1 MIYRMTTCLH
11 RYLSKHENLTGNV
24 HSVFDGA
31 FNILDTNGH
40 LVGVVSS
47 NKDLGPFS
55 MQLSEEKLSNI
66 LQGKQIKFYP
76 KKIEI
81 EGVQY
86 KYDTLEL
93 VDLSLS
99 RYKLPNVDSK
109 LLNLRES
116 ITHEGSKDG
125 ISQLIY
131 SFSDELDDK
140 NLVLNEYSEFIKD
153 RLLSLLESLAD
164 EDLELFLN
172 RIPKVIGFGPGLT
185 PSADDFILG
194 IIIVLYSLSIVTDTF
209 LKRIYE
215 VCQNKTTKISEEMLY
230 HSIHGHVSESYK
242 KLIEQLFNDSNDDIS
257 NEITKV
263 IEVGSTSGTDF
274 LFGVYCMTS
283 LISKKEA

>member
-11 RYLSKHENLTGNV
+11 RYLGKHGNLKGNV
-24 HSVFDGA
+24 HSVFDRA
-31 FNILDTNGH
+31 FNILDSNGH

-55 MQLSEEKLSNI
+55 MQLSEEKLTNV
-66 LQGKQIKFYP
+66 LQGKQIEFHTKYL
-76 KKIEI
+76 EI

-99 RYKLPNVDSK
+99 RYKLPYVDKK
-109 LLNLRES
+109 LINLRDA
-116 ITHEGSKDG
+116 ITYEGSKEG

-140 NLVLNEYSEFIKD
+140 NQVLNEYSEFIKD
-153 RLLSLLESLAD
+153 RLLSLLQSLAND
-164 EDLELFLN
+164 DLELFLN
-172 RIPKVIGFGPGLT
+172 RVPKVIGFGPGLT

-215 VCQNKTTKISEEMLY
+215 VCQNRTTKISEEMLY

-242 KLIEQLFNDSNDDIS
+242 ELIEQLFNESNDDIS
-257 NEITKV
+257 DEIKKV

-283 LISKKEA
+283 LINKKEA